1 MKRPQREKFEMS
13 EITSRLK
20 KMEEVAASSEDVAA
34 ELEGWE
40 RVIQFQGEG
49 LDPFYI
55 TIKDSKLSFSEGTYD
70 NPDLT
75 MEANYDTTLGM
86 LTGDIDATS
95 AYMSGD
101 LKVIGALPD
110 AVKFRTV
117 IEIIRDEME

>member
-1 MKRPQREKFEMS
+1 MS
-13 EITSRLK
+13 EIMTHLK
-20 KMEEVAASSEDVAA
+20 KMEEVAAKSEDVAA

-40 RVIQFQGEG
+40 RVFQFQGEG
-49 LDPFYI
+49 VKPFYI
-55 TIKDSKLSFSEGTYD
+55 TIKDGKLKVSEGTYD

-75 MEANYDTTLGM
+75 MEANYETMLGM

>member
-1 MKRPQREKFEMS
+1 MS
-13 EITSRLK
+13 EITSHLK
-20 KMEEVAASSEDVAA
+20 KMEEVAARSEDVAA

-49 LDPFYI
+49 VDPFYI
-55 TIKDSKLSFSEGTYD
+55 TIKDGKLSVSEGTYE

-75 MEANYDTTLGM
+75 MEANHDTVLGM
-86 LTGDIDATS
+86 ITGEIDATS

-110 AVKFRTV
+110 AVKFRTL

>member
-1 MKRPQREKFEMS
+1 MS
-13 EITSRLK
+13 DITSHLK
-20 KMEEVAASSEDVAA
+20 KMEKIAASSEDVTA

-49 LDPFYI
+49 VDPFYI
-55 TIKDSKLSFSEGTYD
+55 SIKDGKLSVSQGTYE

-75 MEANYDTTLGM
+75 MEANHDTLLGI
-86 LTGDIDATS
+86 LNGEIDATA

-110 AVKFRTV
+110 AVKFRTIV
-117 IEIIRDEME
+117 EIIRDEIE